1 MPSTTDYHW
10 RGGEQ
15 EDELHVDRP
24 SSCDVD
30 KLPTPNLFALA
41 SGTPVTLKPGKGAAA
56 VTVRPSP
63 ASSAVPSWGSE
74 VEGGACPAFRQ
85 SAARA
90 RRMPAPVTAGDSA
103 IPVPDVLSDV
113 VSEL

>member
-1 MPSTTDYHW
+1 MLIDRCLAMWTTCPRQTSRSRQWQAGDAQAGQGRRSCHGAVLTGTVQFR
-10 RGGEQ
+10 RGAP
-15 EDELHVDRP
+15 R
-24 SSCDVD
+24 S
-30 KLPTPNLFALA
+30 K
-41 SGTPVTLKPGKGAAA
+41 
-56 VTVRPSP
+56 R
-63 ASSAVPSWGSE
+63 
-74 VEGGACPAFRQ
+74 ACPALRQ